1 MTEFERLMATLQGT
15 AAAAV
20 EEAPAD
26 RHAQVMESFALAQA
40 LREEVARWLVDG
52 RASPTS
58 AMTACADLLATMVF
72 AATPA
77 GVELA
82 VIAACCQGAKE
93 VVEVKVANPS
103 AVKLKALLRDLIA
116 AGAADRA
123 AERGS

>member
-1 MTEFERLMATLQGT
+1 MTEFEKLMATLQGT

-26 RHAQVMESFALAQA
+26 RHARVMESFALAQA
-40 LREEVARWLVDG
+40 LREEAARWLVDG

-58 AMTACADLLATMVF
+58 VMTACSDLLATMVF

-82 VIAACCQGAKE
+82 VLDACCQGAKE
-93 VVEVKVANPS
+93 VVEDKLANPS
-103 AVKLKALLRDLIA
+103 AVKLKTMLRDLIA
-116 AGAADRA
+116 AGAAERAGDR
-123 AERGS
+123 S